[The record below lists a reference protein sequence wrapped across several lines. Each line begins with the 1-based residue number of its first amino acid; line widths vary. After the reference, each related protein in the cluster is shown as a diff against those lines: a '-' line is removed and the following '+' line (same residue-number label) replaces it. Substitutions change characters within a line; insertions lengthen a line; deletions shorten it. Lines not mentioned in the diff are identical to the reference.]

1 MSREEIREFVLGRG
15 HAPPASPSGA
25 TGIEGF
31 QSLPAPV
38 VPEGLIRE
46 RLAAQVSRPEDEG

>member
-15 HAPPASPSGA
+15 HVPPASPSGA

-38 VPEGLIRE
+38 VPEDLIRE
-46 RLAAQVSRPEDEG
+46 RLAAQDSRPG